1 MGMQLV
7 SAWCA
12 DEKAS
17 QTHDPADL
25 PPFPVIHPGV
35 TRDRTDLLCS
45 ACFVSMD
52 LQCTTDLPCHVSAPK
67 IVASEI
73 ATSGGQAIP
82 LLESHQA
89 APVTP
94 QIIVTALLGVD
105 RAP

>member
-1 MGMQLV
+1 MANQPA
-7 SAWCA
+7 SAWSTGGA
-12 DEKAS
+12 AS
-17 QTHDPADL
+17 QTHDRADL
-25 PPFPVIHPGV
+25 PPFPAPYPGA
-35 TRDRTDLLCS
+35 TRGRTDLLCY

-82 LLESHQA
+82 LLESPQA

-94 QIIVTALLGVD
+94 QIIVTAL
-105 RAP
+105 

>member
-1 MGMQLV
+1 MGIRLD
-7 SAWCA
+7 SAGFA
-12 DEKAS
+12 DGGAS

-35 TRDRTDLLCS
+35 TRDRTDLLCY

-82 LLESHQA
+82 LLESPQA

-94 QIIVTALLGVD
+94 QIIVTAL
-105 RAP
+105 